1 LPSSPV
7 FNRFCFFTHNTNEKQ
22 KERNNENAFDDE
34 SAAVGNDQDVFV
46 RDWFFGKKRRRRR
59 KSA

>member
-1 LPSSPV
+1 VVVSK
-7 FNRFCFFTHNTNEKQ
+7 NAR
-22 KERNNENAFDDE
+22 ENYTKTESCKRSDAFDDE

-46 RDWFFGKKRRRRR
+46 RDRIFEKKRRRE